1 MLLIGRRPC
10 VAGVSRPSRLA
21 SGLGCSDEHSCVVG
35 NVKLACLLISPLGD
49 SLYTMDNP
57 PAEPVPKILGKVSL
71 QGSPLRCSERS
82 AAVEVD
88 VRESS
93 REFVARSPEGAPW
106 QDGDVGF
113 V

>member
-1 MLLIGRRPC
+1 MLSIGRRPC
-10 VAGVSRPSRLA
+10 VAGVSRPRRLA

-35 NVKLACLLISPLGD
+35 NVKLVCLLISPLGD
-49 SLYTMDNP
+49 SLYTLDSP
-57 PAEPVPKILGKVSL
+57 PAVPVRKILGKVSL
-71 QGSPLRCSERS
+71 QGGSLRCSERS